1 MADQN
6 NSGQF
11 GNRNDTE
18 QQAQKGGEASTGSFG
33 EKNSADPS
41 QAGRQGGEDRRGGEG
56 GFELRHGFPFPAQP
70 ATMRLCRRPIASS
83 EDRIAPSIQAGM

>member
-41 QAGRQGGEDRRGGEG
+41 EAGRKGG
-56 GFELRHGFPFPAQP
+56 Q
-70 ATMRLCRRPIASS
+70 SS
-83 EDRIAPSIQAGM
+83 